1 MTQEGETGKQVKGEV
16 ETGQTVSNC
25 CRGRRGAECEPTD
38 PCESDNPPSYCDSDD
53 ECESANPPSW
63 CDIGCKLS
71 ASELDADT
79 LLSEASQGELE
90 TFISTLEEHGGDFSL
105 EV

>member
-1 MTQEGETGKQVKGEV
+1 MTQEGETGKQVKGDV

-25 CRGRRGAECEPTD
+25 CR